1 MANYNVNI
9 TPTTLNATISA
20 QAIGTQGPIGPIGS
34 TGPRGST
41 GATGPTGPQGTTGA
55 TGPDPTVD
63 FARETT
69 LLSIS
74 SVLTSMN
81 TAVSSL
87 SAIQQSLDYLG
98 GLTWHS
104 QLR

>member
-1 MANYNVNI
+1 MPSYNVNI
-9 TPTTLNATISA
+9 SPTVFGGSLSP
-20 QAIGTQGPIGPIGS
+20 QQVGTQGPIGPIGS

-41 GATGPTGPQGTTGA
+41 GSTGPTGPRGTTGA

-74 SVLTSMN
+74 SILTSMN

-87 SAIQQSLDYLG
+87 TVIQQSLDYLG